1 MQLVPA
7 GFGDALP
14 CPADGIGKTVACVAA
29 AEVDPDARFPAEVI
43 AASVYKD
50 E

>member
-1 MQLVPA
+1 LVPA

-29 AEVDPDARFPAEVI
+29 VEVDRDARFPTEAI